1 MKRNRFLA
9 GLLCGCLIAGSIPVN
24 TYATVST
31 EGNSEIILPS
41 EELSENSGGGL
52 LF

>member
-24 TYATVST
+24 TYASVSADN
-31 EGNSEIILPS
+31 NSEIILPAD
-41 EELSENSGGGL
+41 ELSENSGGSNC
-52 LF
+52 